1 MSEQSKAI
9 RKKWDNKHA
18 EAEGVGEVARVLSEN
33 RHLLP
38 QRGDALDLAC
48 GRGANALEL
57 ARCGLNVRAWDV
69 STVALERLND
79 AADRCNFHIDTEVRD
94 LRVMPPPA
102 ISFDVIVVSHFLDR
116 SLAGA
121 IQNAIRPG
129 GLLYYQT
136 FNATSTT
143 GPITKSFHL
152 RENELLT
159 LFPGLKLRVYREECS
174 LGDEALRWRGL
185 SMMVAE
191 R

>member
-1 MSEQSKAI
+1 MSEQSQAI
-9 RKKWDNKHA
+9 REKWDNKHA
-18 EAEGVGEVARVLSEN
+18 EAEGLGEIARVLSEN

-38 QRGDALDLAC
+38 QQGDVLDLAC

-57 ARCGLNVRAWDV
+57 ARCGLTVQAWDI
-69 STVALERLND
+69 SPVALKRLND
-79 AADRCNFHIDTEVRD
+79 AADHCNLPMDTEVRD
-94 LRVMPPPA
+94 VGLLPPSA
-102 ISFDVIVVSHFLDR
+102 TSFDVIIVSHFLDR

-121 IQNAIRPG
+121 IQNALRPG

-136 FNATSTT
+136 FNANSTT
-143 GPITKSFHL
+143 GPTTKSFHL

-159 LFPGLKLRVYREECS
+159 LFPELKLRVYREECS
-174 LGDEALRWRGL
+174 LGDETLGWRGV